1 MRPLAL
7 IVAMARDDV
16 IGQNGRLPWRLPD
29 ELAHFKATTLGH
41 CLILGRKTWESL
53 PGALPGRTSIVVTR
67 REDYSADRAGRG
79 GRADSADSA
88 HRADPAD
95 GVEVASSVEGAIAR
109 ARELGD
115 EEPIVAG
122 GAEIYT
128 RALPMVTRI
137 WLTRVHADVRGDVH
151 FPEWNAED
159 WLLIDS
165 RDHAADPRHAHA
177 FTIEQW
183 QRRDR

>member
-7 IVAMARDDV
+7 IVAMARDGV
-16 IGQNGRLPWRLPD
+16 IGQDGRLPWRLPD

-53 PGALPGRTSIVVTR
+53 PGALPGRTAIVVTR
-67 REDYSADRAGRG
+67 RTDYLADRAGR
-79 GRADSADSA
+79 A
-88 HRADPAD
+88 
-95 GVEVASSVEGAIAR
+95 EVASSVEGAIAR

-122 GAEIYT
+122 GAEIYA

-137 WLTRVHADVRGDVH
+137 WLTRVHADIQGDVH
-151 FPEWNAED
+151 FPEWNAEE

-165 RDHAADPRHAHA
+165 RDHAADRRHAHA

-183 QRRDR
+183 QLRAR